1 MSYNSGKLTKKMDN
15 QKIQKA
21 MMMDAI
27 ILTPDSNDNF
37 ADIVEEKSRSNL
49 SRCWHCLCCSGGCP
63 FAQDMDILPNKVI
76 RMVQLGLKHQVLTS
90 SAIWLCVGCN
100 TCSME
105 CPNAVDMAAVMDT
118 LRRMAVQEKVTIA
131 EPAVLSFHQKVV
143 DSISRYGRTHKLE
156 IMMRY
161 KLSEKDFFSDMDL
174 GLKMLSKRK
183 LDLMP
188 SKVKDRK
195 QVQNLFK
202 LAEDLS

>member
-1 MSYNSGKLTKKMDN
+1 
-15 QKIQKA
+15 
-21 MMMDAI
+21 MDAI
-27 ILTPDSNDNF
+27 TLTSTSDNF
-37 ADIVEEKSRSNL
+37 VQTVQEKSRSDL
-49 SRCWHCLCCSGGCP
+49 SRCWHCFCCSGGCP
-63 FAQDMDILPNKVI
+63 FAKDMDFLPNVII
-76 RMVQLGLKHQVLTS
+76 RMVQMGLKEKVLTS

-105 CPNAVDMAAVMDT
+105 CPNAVDMAAMMDT
-118 LRRMAVQEKVTIA
+118 LRRMAVQEKVKIA
-131 EPAVLSFHQKVV
+131 EPAVLSFHQKVI

-174 GLKMLSKRK
+174 GLKMLSRRK

-188 SKVKDRK
+188 SKVKNK
-195 QVQNLFK
+195 QQIQALFK

>member
-1 MSYNSGKLTKKMDN
+1 
-15 QKIQKA
+15 
-21 MMMDAI
+21 MDAI
-27 ILTPDSNDNF
+27 TLTSESDNF
-37 ADIVEEKSRSNL
+37 LHAVQEMSRSDL

-63 FAQDMDILPNKVI
+63 FAKDMDILPNVVI
-76 RMVQLGLKHQVLTS
+76 RMVQMGLKEKVLTS
-90 SAIWLCVGCN
+90 STIWLCVGCN

-105 CPNAVDMAAVMDT
+105 CPNAVDMAAMMDT
-118 LRRMAVQEKVTIA
+118 LRRMAIQEKVKIA
-131 EPAVLSFHQKVV
+131 EPAVLSFHQKVI

-174 GLKMLSKRK
+174 GLRMLSRRK

-188 SKVKDRK
+188 SKVKNK
-195 QVQNLFK
+195 QQIQALFK

>member
-1 MSYNSGKLTKKMDN
+1 
-15 QKIQKA
+15 
-21 MMMDAI
+21 MDAI
-27 ILTPDSNDNF
+27 TLTSESNNF
-37 ADIVEEKSRSNL
+37 LHAVQEMSRSDL

-63 FAQDMDILPNKVI
+63 FAKDMDILPNVVI
-76 RMVQLGLKHQVLTS
+76 RMVQMGLKEKVLTS

-105 CPNAVDMAAVMDT
+105 CPNAVDMAAMMDA
-118 LRRMAVQEKVTIA
+118 LRRMAIQEKVKIA
-131 EPAVLSFHQKVV
+131 EPAVLSFHQKVI

-174 GLKMLSKRK
+174 GLRMLSRRK

-188 SKVKDRK
+188 SKVKNK
-195 QVQNLFK
+195 QQIQGLFK